1 MDPDGRFNEL
11 LAKGVQQK
19 RKPAQKG
26 VQAIFTS
33 DNDRRGNI
41 EAIVGLSAI
50 GAGAAIWTGV
60 FQALSGSIGA
70 KFTLDTVSSPLMN
83 ISLGFLLMTGG
94 VGLCTYFLAVRR
106 TRRENNKKMESAI
119 YDVEASLQPEDNLP
133 YWTAETVPDPKLSYA
148 QVSRHR
154 ISKTLAVALV
164 QGFMLMVLYG
174 WLVEEYTSNVNMQ
187 TWIRDNFALGIYLL
201 NYNAV
206 LIIAGLL
213 GVVFLKL
220 LRAR

>member
-1 MDPDGRFNEL
+1 M
-11 LAKGVQQK
+11 AKGVQQK

-50 GAGAAIWTGV
+50 GAGAAIWMGV
-60 FQALSGSIGA
+60 FQALSGSIRA
-70 KFTLDTVSSPLMN
+70 IFTLDTVASPLMN
-83 ISLGFLLMTGG
+83 ISWGFLLMTGG

-106 TRRENNKKMESAI
+106 TRRKNNRKMESAI

-133 YWTAETVPDPKLSYA
+133 YWTAEAGPDAMLTYV

-154 ISKTLAVALV
+154 ISNTLAVLLV
-164 QGFMLMVLYG
+164 QSFMLMILYG

-187 TWIRDNFALGIYLL
+187 TWIRDNFALGLYLL

-206 LIIAGLL
+206 LIIVGLL
-213 GVVFLKL
+213 GVVFLQL